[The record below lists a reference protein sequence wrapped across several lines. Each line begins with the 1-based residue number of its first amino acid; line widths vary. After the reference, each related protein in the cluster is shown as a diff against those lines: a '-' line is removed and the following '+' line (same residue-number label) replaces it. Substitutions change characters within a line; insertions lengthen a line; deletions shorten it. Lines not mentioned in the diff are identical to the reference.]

1 MDGSIRVCALEY
13 ITSAYQHV
21 YSGFYQSWSSFCLHT
36 AIYLNEC
43 LASALFDELAQ
54 TAYLLDG
61 VLDEFLS
68 AEAWVNAHQKHHVY
82 IADDVFQHTYRGRRV
97 EGNSCLHA
105 CCMNLL
111 DGAVQMS
118 AGLVVHVHHHGTE
131 LGSLLNVIF
140 RVLYHKVD
148 VEGLGAH
155 LAYGFYHRE
164 AERDV
169 GHEDTIHHIEVEP
182 VGLTLVNHLYITL
195 QVNEVG

>member
-1 MDGSIRVCALEY
+1 
-13 ITSAYQHV
+13 
-21 YSGFYQSWSSFCLHT
+21 
-36 AIYLNEC
+36 
-43 LASALFDELAQ
+43 
-54 TAYLLDG
+54 
-61 VLDEFLS
+61 
-68 AEAWVNAHQKHHVY
+68 
-82 IADDVFQHTYRGRRV
+82 
-97 EGNSCLHA
+97 
-105 CCMNLL
+105 MNLL
-111 DGAVQMS
+111 DGAVQMG

-155 LAYGFYHRE
+155 LANGFYHRE

>member
-21 YSGFYQSWSSFCLHT
+21 YSGFYQSWSSFCLHA
-36 AIYLNEC
+36 AIYLDEC

-61 VLDEFLS
+61 VFDEFLS
-68 AEAWVNAHQKHHVY
+68 AEAWVYAHQQYHVH
-82 IADDVFQHTYRGRRV
+82 IADDVFQHAYRGRRV
-97 EGNSCLHA
+97 EGDTCLHA

-111 DGAVQMS
+111 DGAVQMGAS
-118 AGLVVHVHHHGTE
+118 LVVHIHHHGAE
-131 LGSLLNVIF
+131 LGCLLNVIF
-140 RVLYHKVD
+140 RMLNHEVY

-155 LAYGFYHRE
+155 LTHGFEHRE
-164 AERDV
+164 SERDV
-169 GHEDTIHHIEVEP
+169 GHEDAVHHVEVEP
-182 VGLTLVNHLYITL
+182 VGLTLVNHFYVAL

>member
-1 MDGSIRVCALEY
+1 
-13 ITSAYQHV
+13 
-21 YSGFYQSWSSFCLHT
+21 
-36 AIYLNEC
+36 
-43 LASALFDELAQ
+43 
-54 TAYLLDG
+54 
-61 VLDEFLS
+61 
-68 AEAWVNAHQKHHVY
+68 
-82 IADDVFQHTYRGRRV
+82 
-97 EGNSCLHA
+97 
-105 CCMNLL
+105 MNLL
-111 DGAVQMS
+111 DGAVQMG

-155 LAYGFYHRE
+155 LAHGFYHRE

-169 GHEDTIHHIEVEP
+169 GHEDAVHHIEVEP

>member
-21 YSGFYQSWSSFCLHT
+21 YSGFHQSWSGFCLHA
-36 AIYLNEC
+36 AIYLDEC
-43 LASALFDELAQ
+43 LTAALFDELAQ

-68 AEAWVNAHQKHHVY
+68 AEAWVNAHQKYHVY

-111 DGAVQMS
+111 YGAVQMG
-118 AGLVVHVHHHGTE
+118 AGLVVHIHHHGTE

-155 LAYGFYHRE
+155 LAHSFYHRK